1 MPAAAKAA
9 AFNSQCGQAKSI
21 VSSGQSMGIQHPDFK
36 AALDACKG
44 K

>member
-9 AFNSQCGQAKSI
+9 AFNGQCAQAKSI
-21 VSSGQSMGIQHPDFK
+21 VASGQSMGINHPDFK
-36 AALDACKG
+36 AAQDTCKG